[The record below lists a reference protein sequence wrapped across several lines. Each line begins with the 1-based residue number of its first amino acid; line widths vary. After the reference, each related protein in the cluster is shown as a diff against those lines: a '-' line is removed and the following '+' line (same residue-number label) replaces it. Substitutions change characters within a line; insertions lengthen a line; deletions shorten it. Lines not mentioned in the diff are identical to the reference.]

1 MKAYTTPD
9 KQVTVDEFEELEAE
23 LNGLKTASNL
33 ETFESLILAIE
44 YEGVEPTMFLRE
56 DRELSLIH
64 I

>member
-1 MKAYTTPD
+1 M
-9 KQVTVDEFEELEAE
+9 DEFEELEAE